1 MPTTLRRLLKGFA
14 AGGLCLCMAAGP
26 ASASADF
33 RQFLATLWPEM
44 QAAGVS
50 RATFD
55 RELAGVGPDLSL
67 PDLAL
72 PGQKPSVA
80 SGQAEFTRPPQAYI
94 DRSQL
99 SRLAE
104 QGRSLAR
111 QHAPALAR
119 IEREIGVEGAAV
131 LAIWGRETAYGS
143 YKPPH
148 DAVRVLATQA
158 FLGRR
163 KDTFRKE
170 LVLALKLIEDR
181 RVTRADMKAS
191 WAGAMGLTQFL
202 PSEIL
207 EHGVDFDGDGRVDL
221 FRSVPDALASAAR
234 QLKAKGWKTGVPWG
248 LEVRLSPRVDCAF
261 EGPTNERPVAAWA
274 KDGVARANGQ
284 PFAAG
289 LAAEPAYLMSPGG
302 ALGPSFLVTENY
314 KVIRRYNM
322 SDLYATFV
330 GHLSDRIAGG
340 GDFVTPWREI
350 TQLRESDVA
359 EIQRLLGAQG
369 LTVDKIDGKIGSNTR
384 LNIGLFQRKS
394 GLPVDCWPSSGVL
407 AKARTAR
414 AP

>member
-1 MPTTLRRLLKGFA
+1 MASILAVGFWLV
-14 AGGLCLCMAAGP
+14 AGSAP

-33 RQFLATLWPEM
+33 RRFLDGLWPE
-44 QAAGVS
+44 AEASRVS

-55 RELAGVGPDLSL
+55 RELAGLTPDLTL

-72 PGQKPSVA
+72 PGREKSVA

-94 DRSQL
+94 DRGQVQ
-99 SRLAE
+99 RLAE
-104 QGRSLAR
+104 QGRALAR
-111 QHAPALAR
+111 QHAAVLAR

-131 LAIWGRETAYGS
+131 LAIWGRETAYGA

-158 FLGRR
+158 FVGRR
-163 KDTFRKE
+163 KDIFRKE

-181 RVTRADMKAS
+181 RAARAEMKAS

-202 PSEIL
+202 PSEVYD
-207 EHGVDFDGDGRVDL
+207 HGVDFDGDGRIDL

-261 EGPTNERPVAAWA
+261 EGPTNERPVADWA
-274 KDGVARANGQ
+274 KEGVARVKGE
-284 PFAAG
+284 PFPVK
-289 LAAEPAYLMSPGG
+289 LIAEPAYLMSPGG

-314 KVIRRYNM
+314 KVFRRYNM

-330 GHLSDRIAGG
+330 GHLADRITGG
-340 GDFVTPWREI
+340 GDFVTPWRDI
-350 TQLRESDVA
+350 AQLREAEVA
-359 EIQRLLGAQG
+359 EIQQRLGAIG
-369 LTVDKIDGKIGSNTR
+369 LGVDKVDGKIGSNTR
-384 LNIGLFQRKS
+384 LNIGLYQRRS
-394 GLPVDCWPSSGVL
+394 GMAVDCWPSAAVL
-407 AKARTAR
+407 AKARGVRTQ
-414 AP
+414 